1 MACEIYILSCPIG
14 AIGDECT
21 FEIDCCGG
29 QTVNYTMQPDSI
41 IEACV
46 DDQGTV
52 TVTSLS
58 GSASVAFEECSSDCG
73 DIPVVPTQTPTPT
86 PTPTPTSTPTGCNE
100 WELEGGSGGGTF
112 SYTNCA
118 GNPQTESV
126 PDGDSIPVCALGVPT
141 VISGNGNVTLN
152 GPCASPTPTPTPTST
167 PAPTPTPTPI
177 NVQCFEWTLVCPSGS
192 AACSYQYID
201 CDAVNQTGTLAP
213 DQDIDVCVLFP
224 QTPQINNGTAIETG
238 DACSPGPTPTPGP
251 PTPTPTPST
260 GCTEWTLVCP
270 SGAVTCNYTY
280 RDCDNILQSGTLYPD
295 QDVDVCVKDNNTPTV
310 QNGSA
315 QNQNVACNPTITPT
329 PTATPIPT
337 PTPTPGAPTPT
348 PTATPFPT
356 PTPTTPPPT
365 SVVPP
370 IPSPVETE
378 YTLTYSQT
386 SKGWPSFYSYI
397 PDYMLGMNQYFYT
410 FNGGNLYQHNANGN
424 RNNFYGEQYNSQITT
439 VFNQNPLENKI
450 FKTINLESD
459 QAWQANLETD
469 IQQNGFIES
478 AWFKEKEGAYF
489 AFLRQNGEVPAL
501 PGQYAMRSANG
512 IGKSTSVSAIGNTTT
527 INFSAN
533 PLVDIGSIVSVGDY
547 LYFSLPSYTTISLG
561 GQITNINVDIPAG
574 INQILIDTSITG
586 ASTITI
592 QDPYILYIKS
602 SVAESH
608 GLLGHYCIFTLI
620 NESTKS
626 TELFAVESEV
636 MKSYP

>member
-14 AIGDECT
+14 AVGDECT

-29 QTVNYTMQPDSI
+29 QTINYIMQPDNI

-58 GSASVAFEECSSDCG
+58 GSASYTNDPCSSDCG
-73 DIPVVPTQTPTPT
+73 DIPVVPTRTPTPT
-86 PTPTPTSTPTGCNE
+86 PSPTP
-100 WELEGGSGGGTF
+100 
-112 SYTNCA
+112 
-118 GNPQTESV
+118 
-126 PDGDSIPVCALGVPT
+126 
-141 VISGNGNVTLN
+141 
-152 GPCASPTPTPTPTST
+152 SPTPTPTPGL
-167 PAPTPTPTPI
+167 PTPTPTKTPTLTPTPTVTPSPTPI
-177 NVQCFEWTLVCPSGS
+177 SVQCFEWTLVCPSGS
-192 AACSYQYID
+192 SGCSYEYID
-201 CDAVNQTGTLAP
+201 CDAVTQTGTLGP
-213 DQDIDVCVLFP
+213 DQDIDACVLFP
-224 QTPQINNGTAIETG
+224 NTPQITNGTAIETG
-238 DACSPGPTPTPGP
+238 DACSPGLT
-251 PTPTPTPST
+251 PTPTPTPVVPTPTPTTPT
-260 GCTEWTLVCP
+260 GCSEWTLLCP
-270 SGAVTCNYTY
+270 SGATTCNYFYT
-280 RDCDNILQSGTLYPD
+280 DCDNVVQSGTLGSD
-295 QDVDVCVKDNNTPTV
+295 QDVDVCVKNGNTPTV
-310 QNGSA
+310 QNGSTLNT
-315 QNQNVACNPTITPT
+315 NQPCSPTQTPTPT
-329 PTATPIPT
+329 PTAAGPT
-337 PTPTPGAPTPT
+337 PTPTPPTPT
-348 PTATPFPT
+348 PTATPLPT
-356 PTPTTPPPT
+356 PTPTAPTPT

-397 PDYMLGMNQYFYT
+397 PDFMLGMNQYFYT
-410 FNGGNLYQHNANGN
+410 FNGGNLYQHNANGS

-478 AWFKEKEGAYF
+478 DWFEEKEGAYF
-489 AFLRQNGEVPAL
+489 AYLRQTGEVPAL

-512 IGKSTSVSAIGNTTT
+512 IGRCASVSAIGNTTT
-527 INFSAN
+527 INFSTN
-533 PLVDIGSIVSVGDY
+533 PLVSIGNIVSIGDY

-574 INQILIDTSITG
+574 INQIVIDTSITG

-592 QDPYILYIKS
+592 QDPYILYIKG

-620 NESTKS
+620 NESTNS